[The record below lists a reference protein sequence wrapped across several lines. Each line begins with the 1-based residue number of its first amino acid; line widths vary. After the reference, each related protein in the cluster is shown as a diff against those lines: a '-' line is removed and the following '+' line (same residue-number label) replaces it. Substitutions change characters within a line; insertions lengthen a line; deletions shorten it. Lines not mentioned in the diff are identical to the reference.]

1 MTLGLPAL
9 TVREH
14 GANGH
19 NIIECDYNEVV
30 ELDSAAEGFSRSS
43 YDER

>member
-9 TVREH
+9 TVREY

-19 NIIECDYNEVV
+19 IECDSNEVV